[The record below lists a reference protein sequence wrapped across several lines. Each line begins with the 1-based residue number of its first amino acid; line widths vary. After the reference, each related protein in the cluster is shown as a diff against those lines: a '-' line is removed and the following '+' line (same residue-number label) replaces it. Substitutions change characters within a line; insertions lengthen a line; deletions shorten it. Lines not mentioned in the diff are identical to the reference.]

1 MVGPMETARTLEL
14 STSLKR
20 RLVHLRHLTG
30 AEQAPELNEA
40 EVMLAQQVLG
50 RTLGDAFLALLANHD
65 KALEAYDL
73 DVQHLP
79 GRTKEAHMA
88 GLPFG
93 FVALGREPESDAIV
107 GATPLGT
114 QVMVL
119 ATDPGGETRQLPVEA
134 WLDELI
140 ADEIEKLRDDESDE
154 KARVYKTITDADVE
168 AFVPALMRP
177 TRGERRHVKHSKFG
191 VGEVLREIEGGAKL
205 EIRFES
211 GTKTLM
217 ARFVRELI
225 G

>member
-1 MVGPMETARTLEL
+1 MVSAMETARTLEL
-14 STSLKR
+14 SASLKR

-30 AEQAPELNEA
+30 VEQAPELKEA
-40 EVMLAQQVLG
+40 DVLLAQQVLG
-50 RTLGDAFLALLANHD
+50 RPLGDAFIAILATHD
-65 KALEAYDL
+65 KALEGYDL
-73 DVQHLP
+73 DLQRLP
-79 GRTKEAHMA
+79 GFTKEAHVA

-93 FVALGREPESDAIV
+93 FVALGREPGSEAIV

-114 QVMVL
+114 QVIVM
-119 ATDPGGETRQLPVEA
+119 ATDPEGETRHLPVEA

-140 ADEIEKLRDDESDE
+140 AEEIEKLRDDESDE
-154 KARVYKTITDADVE
+154 KARVYKTVTDADVE
-168 AFVPALMRP
+168 AFAPALMRP
-177 TRGERRHVKHSKFG
+177 TRGERRHVKHAKFG
-191 VGEVLREIEGGAKL
+191 VGEVLRELEGGAKL